1 LDHERLLH
9 EVNGRRLSVLDPDAS
24 LLLLKATGRVPH
36 QGGRLMDPAGPEY
49 ALVRRWIA
57 AGAPLDPLTESRVV
71 SLRVTPAE
79 QVAKPSAN
87 YRLTVTATFADNS
100 TEDVTA
106 LCSFETMD
114 RQVARV
120 SS

>member
-1 LDHERLLH
+1 
-9 EVNGRRLSVLDPDAS
+9 
-24 LLLLKATGRVPH
+24 H
-36 QGGRLMDPAGPEY
+36 QGGRVMDPAGAEY

-57 AGAPLDPLTESRVV
+57 AGAALDALPESRVV

-79 QVAKPSAN
+79 QVAKPGAN

-100 TEDVTA
+100 TEYVTA

-120 SS
+120 SSAGRVEAVGPGDCAIIARYRAEPALA